1 MQYTE
6 TTATLKGIHFD
17 LKSFANK
24 TERQPYRCSFGYKCA
39 IGSNHWTL
47 YQLPI
52 GTVNGRI
59 GQ

>member
-6 TTATLKGIHFD
+6 TTATLEGIHFD

-52 GTVNGRI
+52 GTVN
-59 GQ
+59 